1 MTIAP
6 SHQRRSRRLGAAPNS
21 TEPVA
26 RKNSRVRAWT
36 LYFAL
41 WIPVGAIYVNLIST
55 GKPISV
61 ASAINIG
68 LDYALIPA
76 LLGVA
81 VWWMTGKLIWPT
93 KKPVVF
99 FLLQFVFAFFYSAI
113 WLALIVGSIA
123 IFTGIATS
131 LVIAKTFASWQLL
144 SGFWFYGITAGLAYG
159 IRVTRTLREREA
171 ATARAEA
178 ARATAEL
185 SALRGQLNPHFLF
198 NTLHT
203 LTALVRRD
211 PETAESALE
220 QFGEMLRYVLDVNRA
235 SREDVTL
242 AEEVEFVRNFLAL
255 EQLRLGDRLRYVER
269 LDPEAWDCII
279 PSLTLQPLVENAVK
293 YAIAPNVRGGTIVVS
308 SSLENSSLVLE
319 ISDDGPGDAGAWE
332 HAGFGVGLRAVRQ
345 RLETRFPG
353 ASSFRITTAPG
364 AGFSVRLSLPA
375 ETSSGKRPAILPKS
389 EAIAAGAG
397 SAA

>member
-1 MTIAP
+1 MAST
-6 SHQRRSRRLGAAPNS
+6 RSPA
-21 TEPVA
+21 
-26 RKNSRVRAWT
+26 RAWA

-41 WIPVGAIYVNLIST
+41 WIPVGAIYANLITS
-55 GKPISV
+55 GKPASLASV
-61 ASAINIG
+61 INIG

-81 VWWMTGKLIWPT
+81 VWWMTGKLTWPT
-93 KKPVVF
+93 KTPIAF
-99 FLLQFVFAFFYSAI
+99 FLLQFVFAVIYSSM

-123 IFTGIATS
+123 IFTGITQS
-131 LVIAKTFASWQLL
+131 LVIARTFASWQFL
-144 SGFWFYGITAGLAYG
+144 SGFWLYGITAGLAYA

-203 LTALVRRD
+203 LTALVRQD

-242 AEEVEFVRNFLAL
+242 AEEIEFVRNFLAL
-255 EQLRLGDRLRYVER
+255 EQLRLGERLRYVER
-269 LDPEAWDCII
+269 LDPEAYECII

-293 YAIAPNVRGGTIVVS
+293 YAIAPSVEGGTIVVS
-308 SSLENSSLVLE
+308 SSLDNSSLVLE
-319 ISDDGPGDAGAWE
+319 VSDDGSGDGGAWE
-332 HAGFGVGLRAVRQ
+332 STGFGVGLRAVRQ

-375 ETSSGKRPAILPKS
+375 ETSSGRRTINPGKS
-389 EAIAAGAG
+389 HAVESAAG

>member
-1 MTIAP
+1 MAST
-6 SHQRRSRRLGAAPNS
+6 RSRA
-21 TEPVA
+21 
-26 RKNSRVRAWT
+26 RAWA

-41 WIPVGAIYVNLIST
+41 WIPVGAIYLNLISA
-55 GKPISV
+55 GKPMTV

-81 VWWMTGKLIWPT
+81 IWWMTGKLIWPT
-93 KKPVVF
+93 RKLVVF
-99 FLLQFVFAFFYSAI
+99 FMLQLVFALFYSVI

-123 IFTGIATS
+123 MFTGITAS

-144 SGFWFYGITAGLAYG
+144 SGFWFYGITAGLAYA

-242 AEEVEFVRNFLAL
+242 AEELEFVRNFLAL
-255 EQLRLGDRLRYVER
+255 EQLRLGERLRYVER
-269 LDPEAWDCII
+269 LDPEASDCII

-293 YAIAPNVRGGTIVVS
+293 YAIAPRVEGGTIVVS

-319 ISDDGPGDAGAWE
+319 VSDDGPGDGGASE
-332 HAGFGVGLRAVRQ
+332 SDGLGVGLRAVRQ

-353 ASSFRITTAPG
+353 ASSFRISTAPSK
-364 AGFSVRLSLPA
+364 GFSVRLSLPA
-375 ETSSGKRPAILPKS
+375 ETSSGRRPANPVRS
-389 EAIAAGAG
+389 HTVATAGAV
-397 SAA
+397 A

>member
-1 MTIAP
+1 
-6 SHQRRSRRLGAAPNS
+6 
-21 TEPVA
+21 
-26 RKNSRVRAWT
+26 
-36 LYFAL
+36 
-41 WIPVGAIYVNLIST
+41 
-55 GKPISV
+55 
-61 ASAINIG
+61 
-68 LDYALIPA
+68 
-76 LLGVA
+76 
-81 VWWMTGKLIWPT
+81 LIWPT
-93 KKPVVF
+93 KKAVVF

-123 IFTGIATS
+123 ISTGITTS

-144 SGFWFYGITAGLAYG
+144 SGFWFYGITAGLAYA

-293 YAIAPNVRGGTIVVS
+293 YAIAPNVGGGTIVVS

-345 RLETRFPG
+345 RLETRFPD
-353 ASSFRITTAPG
+353 ASSFRITTSPG

-375 ETSSGKRPAILPKS
+375 ETSSGKRPATLAKS

>member
-1 MTIAP
+1 M
-6 SHQRRSRRLGAAPNS
+6 
-21 TEPVA
+21 
-26 RKNSRVRAWT
+26 
-36 LYFAL
+36 
-41 WIPVGAIYVNLIST
+41 
-55 GKPISV
+55 
-61 ASAINIG
+61 
-68 LDYALIPA
+68 
-76 LLGVA
+76 
-81 VWWMTGKLIWPT
+81 
-93 KKPVVF
+93 
-99 FLLQFVFAFFYSAI
+99 
-113 WLALIVGSIA
+113 WLVLIVASIA
-123 IFTGIATS
+123 IFTGIAQS
-131 LVIAKTFASWQLL
+131 LIIARTFASWQLL
-144 SGFWFYGITAGLAYG
+144 SGFWLYGITAGLAYT

-242 AEEVEFVRNFLAL
+242 AEEIDFVRNFLAL
-255 EQLRLGDRLRYVER
+255 EQLRLGERLMYLER
-269 LDPEAWDCII
+269 LDPEAYECII

-293 YAIAPNVRGGTIVVS
+293 YAIGPSVEGGRIVVS
-308 SSLENSSLVLE
+308 SRLENSSLVLE
-319 ISDDGPGDAGAWE
+319 VSDDGPGDGGAWE
-332 HAGFGVGLRAVRQ
+332 SAGFGVGLGAVRQ

-375 ETSSGKRPAILPKS
+375 ETSSGRRAVNKVKS
-389 EAIAAGAG
+389 RTMASSAG

>member
-1 MTIAP
+1 MTDRPRA
-6 SHQRRSRRLGAAPNS
+6 
-21 TEPVA
+21 
-26 RKNSRVRAWT
+26 RAWA

-41 WIPVGAIYVNLIST
+41 WIPVGAIYANLINT
-55 GKPISV
+55 GKPMTL
-61 ASAINIG
+61 ASAVNLGI
-68 LDYALIPA
+68 DYALLPA
-76 LLGVA
+76 LLGVV
-81 VWWMTGKLIWPT
+81 VWWMTGKLTWPT
-93 KKPVVF
+93 KQPVAF
-99 FLLQFVFAFFYSAI
+99 FLLQLVFAFLYSSI

-131 LVIAKTFASWQLL
+131 LVIAKSFASWQLL
-144 SGFWFYGITAGLAYG
+144 SGFWSYGITAGLAYA

-242 AEEVEFVRNFLAL
+242 SEELEFVRNFLAL
-255 EQLRLGDRLRYVER
+255 EQLRLGERLRYVER
-269 LDPEAWDCII
+269 LDPEACDCII

-293 YAIAPNVRGGTIVVS
+293 YAIAPSVAGGTIVVS

-319 ISDDGPGDAGAWE
+319 VSDDGNGGEGAWDGG
-332 HAGFGVGLRAVRQ
+332 AGFGVGLRAVRQ

-353 ASSFRITTAPG
+353 ASSFRISTAPG
-364 AGFSVRLSLPA
+364 KGFSVRLSLPA
-375 ETSSGKRPAILPKS
+375 ETSSGKRPVNPLKS
-389 EAIAAGAG
+389 NVVATAGAV
-397 SAA
+397 A